1 MGKIGWG
8 EFLIILIIAVIV
20 IGPDKLPELGKALGK
35 TVKSVKKYVNETAS
49 EIADI
54 DELKDLKND
63 VDSIR
68 TDVTSIGKNLEKSV
82 TDAVNAAPE
91 KETPPEEAA
100 AEETAAEGEETAEP
114 TAESVA
120 EPEPGTAAEPVAEAA
135 AEETSEVEEN
145 AENHEIHV

>member
-54 DELKDLKND
+54 DELKDLKKD

-82 TDAVNAAPE
+82 TDAVNTAPE
-91 KETPPEEAA
+91 KEMPPETE
-100 AEETAAEGEETAEP
+100 
-114 TAESVA
+114 
-120 EPEPGTAAEPVAEAA
+120 AEAA
-135 AEETSEVEEN
+135 PETEPEAVSEKAPETEPEAASEEPVETEPEAASEEL

>member
-54 DELKDLKND
+54 DELKDLKKD

-91 KETPPEEAA
+91 KETPPEETA
-100 AEETAAEGEETAEP
+100 AEEPVAEVEETAEP
-114 TAESVA
+114 IA
-120 EPEPGTAAEPVAEAA
+120 EPEPEVTAEPVAEAA
-135 AEETSEVEEN
+135 AEGNSEAEEN

>member
-54 DELKDLKND
+54 DELKDLKKD

-100 AEETAAEGEETAEP
+100 AGEPVAEVEETAEP
-114 TAESVA
+114 IA
-120 EPEPGTAAEPVAEAA
+120 EPEPEVTAEPVAEAA
-135 AEETSEVEEN
+135 AEETSEAEEN